1 MILFI
6 PDSNSLKEKRMSLH
20 SLKAKLRN
28 NFNVALAQIDDEDK
42 WQKASLVVVGVGK
55 DRKNVNSILSR
66 VVNFVENFNK
76 VNLIDYEIEL
86 I

>member
-1 MILFI
+1 MV
-6 PDSNSLKEKRMSLH
+6 LH

-42 WQKASLVVVGVGK
+42 WQKASIAVVGVGK
-55 DRKNVNSILSR
+55 DAKIINSVLSR
-66 VVNFVENFNK
+66 VVNFIENFNK